1 MRSQGRCTSTLG
13 SLQHT
18 QLRLPP
24 SIWLAIACSSHRR
37 TCSSVASICRVFP
50 VAGLQ
55 RGFSVESPAT
65 GQMSLYTDMT
75 LEPLQLEEEFD
86 AEQQEPDR
94 PPHPQEAEAPP
105 PPGAADS
112 SAASAL
118 LTSPNDDLRLKSDPH
133 LARFFATIEGHHLP
147 MREVL
152 LLSCHAHLRTIS
164 PAFFHESRRPVVQG
178 RRRNK
183 EERARAREEQRR
195 KEEARAR
202 RKSDSAA
209 GATGSPAT
217 AAAAAA
223 TSGAVHQPPHS
234 NGVAAP
240 SAAEVPGVPPAKPGF
255 WQRIRTPE
263 RTPSPKLGI
272 GAGVVGQQPATTAPH
287 GGLSTSPPPPVSKS
301 ARMAEWFRKKVG
313 SDDKQLTSQH
323 QALPRHSPSLLLNE
337 SSPPPYALQS
347 PTFSYNGARTQP
359 TIAAATQT
367 RSRNGSAVI
376 SPEVTKTTSQPSPSH
391 QMSTAEERAARAP
404 QAEPPQPCTLVLT
417 NLALYVFPPAIPIE
431 LDSDPSS
438 PVSSPGGTK
447 QTKHFLVYTE
457 YQRIALQDILLVSL
471 PYRSG
476 LTRHGTDFA
485 LRITDFALHLR
496 DGDTTVWLQAPRNK
510 RSRVVE
516 CISDAYSN
524 LMGLPIE
531 MTQPDYSELLYDI
544 LSKNIWTQIR
554 EMQIQKWALGKPIQ
568 AGYLFHR
575 SLHVWPSLVDAPNG
589 ANSASSS
596 AQPQKIEM
604 KMSAPSDWRRQWFV
618 LSRDNYLLHFTS
630 KEELDAFQYVASSN
644 NLSGASG
651 KFPASFDC
659 NQIDLSKSLYLR
671 GSSVCP
677 DGFEII
683 VYPRASSMQSG
694 SAHEH
699 GTAATLEYGYTRH
712 LFQIPLPAVPSTTGV
727 QLVGSKTHPAAS
739 TTERSPQLHAY
750 MDTQV
755 SAWLTALRQAMGGAG
770 LSGERSR
777 RGSES
782 ALAMGGA
789 ALVGEVRER
798 RRRDSEVDLVKQGDD
813 AAVAALGAKTNRFSG
828 TFGAG
833 TPAAMRDAT
842 LSLKLQSFNEEAAPA
857 SFTVIGHGNVED
869 DEIAVI
875 LMSPTPSPD
884 PMSPQP
890 ISSSASP
897 PPLPPRRFL
906 DTSASPPAPT
916 VGSPDGPA
924 MDSLMIKPPNF
935 REEPQQSPL
944 SPNLETP
951 QLP

>member
-1 MRSQGRCTSTLG
+1 
-13 SLQHT
+13 
-18 QLRLPP
+18 
-24 SIWLAIACSSHRR
+24 
-37 TCSSVASICRVFP
+37 
-50 VAGLQ
+50 
-55 RGFSVESPAT
+55 
-65 GQMSLYTDMT
+65 MSLYTDMT
-75 LEPLQLEEEFD
+75 LEPLQLEEEF
-86 AEQQEPDR
+86 EVQVQEPEYQ
-94 PPHPQEAEAPP
+94 PAEMPS
-105 PPGAADS
+105 GANADA
-112 SAASAL
+112 SAAAAL
-118 LTSPNDDLRLKSDPH
+118 LTSPYDDLRLKSDPH
-133 LARFFATIEGHHLP
+133 LARFFSTIEGHHLP

-152 LLSCHAHLRTIS
+152 LLSCHASMRTVT

-178 RRRNK
+178 RRK
-183 EERARAREEQRR
+183 T
-195 KEEARAR
+195 KEEAAKEEQKKKEEASAR
-202 RKSDSAA
+202 RKSGSAVA
-209 GATGSPAT
+209 GAMGSSAT
-217 AAAAAA
+217 AA
-223 TSGAVHQPPHS
+223 TIPSGVNQPSHS
-234 NGVAAP
+234 NGIAAVP
-240 SAAEVPGVPPAKPGF
+240 SAADVPAVSQAKPGF
-255 WQRIRTPE
+255 WQRIRTPD
-263 RTPSPKLGI
+263 RVPSPKLGI
-272 GAGVVGQQPATTAPH
+272 APGAVVHPPLIAPH
-287 GGLSTSPPPPVSKS
+287 GGLSTSPPPPPSKS

-313 SDDKQLTSQH
+313 SEDKHLASQH

-347 PTFSYNGARTQP
+347 PTFTYNGA
-359 TIAAATQT
+359 AQT
-367 RSRNGSAVI
+367 RSRNNSAVI
-376 SPEVTKTTSQPSPSH
+376 SPEVTKTIAQPSPSH

-404 QAEPPQPCTLVLT
+404 QAEPAQPCTLVLT

-447 QTKHFLVYTE
+447 LTRHFLVYTE
-457 YQRIALQDILLVSL
+457 YQRIALQDVLLVSL

-476 LTRHGTDFA
+476 LTRHGADFA

-524 LMGLPIE
+524 LMGLPLE

-544 LSKNIWTQIR
+544 LSKSIWSQIR
-554 EMQIQKWALGKPIQ
+554 EMQIQKWALEKPII

-575 SLHVWPSLVDAPNG
+575 SLHVWPSLVDTAKG
-589 ANSASSS
+589 ANSG

-630 KEELDAFQYVASSN
+630 KEELDAFQYVASSTN
-644 NLSGASG
+644 GLASSTSGGSGG

-659 NQIDLSKSLYLR
+659 AQIDLSKSLYLR

-712 LFQIPLPAVPSTTGV
+712 LFQIPLPAVPATTGV
-727 QLVGSKTHPAAS
+727 QLVGSKSHPAVS

-770 LSGERSR
+770 VSAEKNR

-782 ALAMGGA
+782 ALALGGA
-789 ALVGEVRER
+789 ALIGEVRER

-813 AAVAALGAKTNRFSG
+813 AAAAALGGKTNRFSG
-828 TFGAG
+828 TFGVG
-833 TPAAMRDAT
+833 TPTSLRDAAF
-842 LSLKLQSFNEEAAPA
+842 SLALRPFGDEAAPA

-869 DEIAVI
+869 DEEIDI
-875 LMSPTPSPD
+875 IRMSPTPSPD
-884 PMSPQP
+884 AMSPQP
-890 ISSSASP
+890 IEPSASP
-897 PPLPPRRFL
+897 PPLPPRKFL

-924 MDSLMIKPPNF
+924 MDSMMIKPPNF